1 MGRSL
6 LIVAL
11 VGVLTLAD
19 VAMAEPAQEVRL
31 PLDTADEKPGDG
43 FVVVEKGDHL
53 WSISSRHVSDSS
65 PETPVGPYW
74 RRVVTVNTPNLRSG
88 DPDLIYPG
96 EVVELP
102 EISEQ
107 P

>member
-1 MGRSL
+1 M

-19 VAMAEPAQEVRL
+19 VAMAEPAREVRL
-31 PLDTADEKPGDG
+31 PLDAVDEEPGDG
-43 FVVVEKGDHL
+43 FVVVEEGDHL
-53 WSISSRHVSDSS
+53 WSISSRHLSVRS
-65 PETPVGPYW
+65 PDTPIGPYW
-74 RRVVTVNTPNLRSG
+74 RRVVRVNTPSLRSG

-96 EVVELP
+96 EIVELP